1 MEFLIFLSPSCK
13 APFVRPSFAARSKE
27 KERGEKKPNKKAGTE
42 STHEFDISK
51 RTTIQKKI
59 ELGMVLVF
67 ILLLSSSIEITR

>member
-27 KERGEKKPNKKAGTE
+27 KERGEKKTEQESRYRKHTRVRYQQAHHNPKK
-42 STHEFDISK
+42 K
-51 RTTIQKKI
+51 N
-59 ELGMVLVF
+59 VLVF